1 MKNLFKK
8 SSKKEIKGTIQKMD
22 KNQLEKVIG
31 GTEITTTTSTTTVRQ
46 IATSEGPR

>member
-8 SSKKEIKGTIQKMD
+8 SNKKETKSIIQKMD
-22 KNQLEKVIG
+22 KIQLEKVIG
-31 GTEITTTTSTTTVRQ
+31 GTEITTTTATVRQ

>member
-8 SSKKEIKGTIQKMD
+8 FSKKETKATIQKMD

-31 GTEITTTTSTTTVRQ
+31 GVEVVTTSTNDSKKGILSIIR
-46 IATSEGPR
+46 